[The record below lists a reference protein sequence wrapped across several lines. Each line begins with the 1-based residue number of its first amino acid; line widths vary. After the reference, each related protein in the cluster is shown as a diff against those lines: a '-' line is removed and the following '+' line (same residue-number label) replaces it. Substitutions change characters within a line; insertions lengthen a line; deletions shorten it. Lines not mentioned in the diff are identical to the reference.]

1 MAADVAGPIESGHAV
16 EVLVVGSGPG
26 GAVTACLLAEAG
38 REVVL
43 VEEGPWLALDA
54 TEPFS
59 PEEMRRKYRGGGV
72 TVVLGAPVIA
82 YAEGRCVGGGS
93 EINSGLYHR
102 TPDEILE
109 AWRRDFALGG
119 TTSDDLAPH
128 FAACELDLSVGPLP
142 GPATAASLRLRD
154 GAARLG
160 WQALEVPRWYRYPG
174 AQKQSMTETYLPR
187 AVQAGCRILAG
198 TRIRRL
204 RRMAGSWVAAG
215 VRGLDGERCEPVE
228 IRARTVFVAGGAVET
243 PALLRRSGIR
253 HQIGETLHLHPTVK
267 VVAEFPEAVN
277 DAHAG
282 VPVHQVKE
290 FAPRLSLGG
299 SVSSPPHLAV
309 AMTDHP
315 AHLRSVLDAW
325 RRHAVYYAA
334 GVGGVGRVRA
344 LPWSDD
350 ALVRYA
356 LCNEELAELAVGLR
370 RLCECLLAAGAV
382 RLYPSVRGVTP
393 IARDADLAALPVRLP
408 RAHTSLMTVHAFSTC
423 PMGEAPTRCATDSY
437 GRVHGVPGLHVAD
450 ASLLCGPPGVNPQ
463 GSVMAVARR
472 NALHFLG
479 RA

>member
-1 MAADVAGPIESGHAV
+1 MPTPGECARAV
-16 EVLVVGSGPG
+16 EVLVIGSGPG
-26 GAVTACLLAEAG
+26 GAITACLLAEAG

-59 PEEMRRKYRGGGV
+59 PEEMRRKYRGSGL
-72 TVVLGAPVIA
+72 TVILGAPPIA

-93 EINSGLYHR
+93 EVNSGLYHR
-102 TPDEILE
+102 TPEGILE
-109 AWRRDFALGG
+109 AWRRDFALRGS
-119 TTSDDLAPH
+119 TSEDLAPH
-128 FAACELDLSVGPLP
+128 FAACERDLSVGPLP
-142 GPATAASLRLRD
+142 GGATAASLRLRD

-174 AQKQSMTETYLPR
+174 AHKQSMTATYVPR
-187 AVQAGCRILAG
+187 AIHAGARLLAG
-198 TRIRRL
+198 TRIQRL
-204 RRMAGSWVAAG
+204 RRMAGHWVAVG
-215 VRGLDGERCEPVE
+215 VRSPGGGRREAVE
-228 IRARTVFVAGGAVET
+228 MRARTVFVAGGAVQT

-253 HQIGETLHLHPTVK
+253 HRIGETLHLHPTVK

-350 ALVRYA
+350 AVVRYT
-356 LCNEELAELAVGLR
+356 LRDEELEELAVGLR

-382 RLYPSVRGVTP
+382 RLYPSVRGVEP
-393 IARDADLAALPVRLP
+393 VAGEADLAALPARLP
-408 RAHTSLMTVHAFSTC
+408 RAETSLMTVHAFSTC
-423 PMGEAPTRCATDSY
+423 PMGEALARCATDSY
-437 GRVHGVPGLHVAD
+437 GRIHGVGGLHVAD

-472 NALHFLG
+472 NALCFLG
-479 RA
+479 QA